1 MAFINTVAPDDATG
15 PTREMYERQ
24 QASYGYVPSYAKVF
38 SHRPEVM
45 VLCIL
50 AAPRLFQEMRCHP
63 DK

>member
-45 VLCIL
+45 VRWVCDVS
-50 AAPRLFQEMRCHP
+50 PYGTN
-63 DK
+63 